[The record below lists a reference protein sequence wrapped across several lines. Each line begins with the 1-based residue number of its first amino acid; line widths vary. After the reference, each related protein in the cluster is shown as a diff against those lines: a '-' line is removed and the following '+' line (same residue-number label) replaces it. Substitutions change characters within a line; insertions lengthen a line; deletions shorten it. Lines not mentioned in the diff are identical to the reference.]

1 LPNSGFESPTPQ
13 VVRSER
19 LSQRGAVLIIDGEL
33 DLDSASQLDTE
44 IAVRIAEGHRH
55 LVIDLTDATFL
66 DSVAMATLLSA
77 VAPLRAEPDAAV
89 VLAGSDG
96 VVARALEVSGIGRLF
111 TRFDTREGAIAGLYD
126 SPERLIDVWRRVG
139 GTRRGA
145 G

>member
-33 DLDSASQLDTE
+33 DLDSASQLGTE
-44 IAVRIAEGHRH
+44 IAVRIEEGHRH

-77 VAPLRAEPDAAV
+77 VAPLRTEPDAAV

-111 TRFDTREGAIAGLYD
+111 TTFDTRDGAIAGLHD
-126 SPERLIDVWRRVG
+126 GPERLIEVWRRVG
-139 GTRRGA
+139 GARPGA